1 MTEPWSPR
9 SWQRKPIA
17 QQVTYPDCKELE
29 RVLEEL
35 RQLPP
40 LVTSWEVEALK
51 RQLAEAARG
60 ERFLLQGGDCC
71 EVFEDCQSAA
81 IANKLKIL
89 LKMSFLLTYGC
100 SKRVIRVGRFAGQ
113 YAKPRS
119 APNETRD
126 GVTLPSYRGPL
137 INRPAFTPED
147 RRPNPELLLK
157 GYHCAALTMNFI
169 RGLVDGGFAD
179 LHHPEQWNLDFV
191 QHSNQSAD
199 FRKIIDTIGEAVR
212 FTETIAGRRLDELSR
227 VDFFTSHE
235 GLHLDYE
242 QAQTRQVPRRPH
254 WYDLTTHFP
263 WIGDRTRALGGAHIE
278 FFRGIANPIGVKI
291 GPSTKPEE
299 LVALVETLNS
309 ANEPGRLTLIHRF
322 GVNRIANSLPP
333 LVEAIQRTGNVV
345 LWCCDPMHGNTITTQ
360 SGIKTRSF
368 NDVLGELN
376 RAFEIHSQMGSILGG
391 VHFELTGDNVTECI
405 GGARGL
411 TEADLSKAYR
421 SDVDP
426 RLNYEQ
432 ALEMAFCI
440 ARRMNNARAGGRS

>member
-1 MTEPWSPR
+1 
-9 SWQRKPIA
+9 
-17 QQVTYPDCKELE
+17 
-29 RVLEEL
+29 
-35 RQLPP
+35 
-40 LVTSWEVEALK
+40 
-51 RQLAEAARG
+51 
-60 ERFLLQGGDCC
+60 
-71 EVFEDCQSAA
+71 
-81 IANKLKIL
+81 
-89 LKMSFLLTYGC
+89 
-100 SKRVIRVGRFAGQ
+100 
-113 YAKPRS
+113 
-119 APNETRD
+119 
-126 GVTLPSYRGPL
+126 
-137 INRPAFTPED
+137 
-147 RRPNPELLLK
+147 
-157 GYHCAALTMNFI
+157 
-169 RGLVDGGFAD
+169 
-179 LHHPEQWNLDFV
+179 
-191 QHSNQSAD
+191 
-199 FRKIIDTIGEAVR
+199 
-212 FTETIAGRRLDELSR
+212 